1 MRRFIAFIVV
11 LVFFASAC
19 KKDDVTQQAE
29 IDEQIILDYLA
40 DHQLEATE
48 HESGVYYIITKHGTG
63 GNPNLTHTVVVY
75 YKGYLTNGVVFD
87 ESTNAIEMKM
97 TKLIN
102 GFQIAV
108 SLLKSG
114 GKGTFL
120 IPSQLAY
127 GDKGV
132 GEIPANAVLIFDL
145 ELVEFY

>member
-1 MRRFIAFIVV
+1 MRRFIALIAI
-11 LVFFASAC
+11 LALFASAC
-19 KKDDVTQQAE
+19 KKDDVTERAE

-40 DHQLEATE
+40 DHELEATE
-48 HESGVYYIITKHGTG
+48 HESGVYFIISKQGSG
-63 GNPNLTHTVVVY
+63 GNPNLTHTVVVD

-97 TKLIN
+97 TNLIN

-108 SLLKSG
+108 SLLKPG
-114 GKGTFL
+114 GKGTFF

-145 ELVEFY
+145 ELVEYY